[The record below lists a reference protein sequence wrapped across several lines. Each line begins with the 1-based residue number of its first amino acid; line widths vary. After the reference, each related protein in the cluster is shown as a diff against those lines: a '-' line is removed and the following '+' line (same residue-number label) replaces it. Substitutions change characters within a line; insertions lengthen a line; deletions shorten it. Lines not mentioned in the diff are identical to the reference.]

1 MTASED
7 CMEWGT
13 ASLSED
19 VFELRTSTRSEAF
32 SLSISLDA
40 TECVFISVSTLI
52 KTIPRKI

>member
-7 CMEWGT
+7 YMEWRT

-40 TECVFISVSTLI
+40 TECVFISVFTLI